1 MGNQQMQAAVPG
13 DPANAEKELRR
24 RILQNRNEVKLA
36 IIGERNSGK
45 SSLINT
51 VYRVLTED
59 SYGFVAEKGNFNS
72 MKQTTNFYREHKLPA
87 NITVFDSVGAN
98 YSKQEHKEWLEKI
111 IAGWK
116 SRSAMTSGA
125 MSDKGNADTNNR
137 LDFCWLVVDPLRF
150 AQDPNWYDYYQG
162 LSEVATVRGVR
173 PFIVITKKA
182 HPDINIR
189 EAETKAIFNW
199 MPNDNIWFLENY
211 TALQQAYRPDTEKTI
226 LMMLHNMLLRQS
238 DGYSAHQSVTAV
250 PMNNPMTAAAVPN
263 TNQGQPIAMDNQLPM
278 ANSMGVMNMD
288 PAALQ
293 QMLQMFTPQQ
303 LSQML
308 GINPMQLQQLFQ
320 MYQLLQMQR
329 QMGMVMGQ
337 TPMPNMTPTPTP
349 NFGNMGANQ
358 FMMPNMAQP
367 QMQPQQQQP
376 QQQQP
381 VQVQQPQPINQM
393 TSMMN
398 NLGLANN
405 TTAAPQTNNK
415 MNPTMPNTSQNPFS
429 PVK

>member
-59 SYGFVAEKGNFNS
+59 AYGFVAEKGNFNS

-116 SRSAMTSGA
+116 SRSAMTTGA
-125 MSDKGNADTNNR
+125 MSDKGNSDASNR

-173 PFIVITKKA
+173 PFLVITKKA

-238 DGYSAHQSVTAV
+238 DGYSAHQSVATA
-250 PMNNPMTAAAVPN
+250 PMNNQMTAGTVTN
-263 TNQGQPIAMDNQLPM
+263 TNQGQPLVLDNQAPM
-278 ANSMGVMNMD
+278 NPMGMMNMD
-288 PAALQ
+288 PAAMQ

-303 LSQML
+303 LSTML

-329 QMGMVMGQ
+329 QMGMAMGQ

-349 NFGNMGANQ
+349 NFGNMGQNQ
-358 FMMPNMAQP
+358 FMMPNMGQP
-367 QMQPQQQQP
+367 QMPQQQMQPQQP
-376 QQQQP
+376 QP
-381 VQVQQPQPINQM
+381 VQAQQQPQPINQM

-405 TTAAPQTNNK
+405 TTAAPQTNK
-415 MNPTMPNTSQNPFS
+415 MNPTMPNSSQNPFS